1 MANYSL
7 AEIDALSRKACRGA
21 GYSWGLA
28 EDAGKA
34 VRWLTAYGLPGA
46 ETLSKLLQVTQSDV
60 LSYVPE
66 LKDTLS
72 SNKNNQLCPIY
83 CGAIINDQGHLLLDD
98 KCLTFHSM
106 MFPLL
111 SLGQA
116 AKISEAFEL
125 PVGVSFGGVNLVCT
139 RESITINGSVDW
151 NMQKSNVTCQ
161 KVDVESI
168 TNSEQLFPSPLSRE
182 VSADAIKILE
192 LFAHKTYAPATEAS
206 RLAGAGAGL
215 SDND

>member
-34 VRWLTAYGLPGA
+34 IRWLTAYGLPGA
-46 ETLSKLLQVTQSDV
+46 ETLAEFLPLIQSDFTA
-60 LSYVPE
+60 YVPE

-72 SNKNNQLCPIY
+72 NNKSNQLCPIY
-83 CGAIINDQGHLLLDD
+83 CGAIINDQGHLLLENRT
-98 KCLTFHSM
+98 LTFESM

-116 AKISEAFEL
+116 AKISEAYEM
-125 PVGVSFGGVNLVCT
+125 PIGVSFGGANIVCT
-139 RESITINGSVDW
+139 RESIKVIGNVDW
-151 NMQKSNVTCQ
+151 RMQKTNVTCQ
-161 KVDVESI
+161 KTDADSI
-168 TNSEQLFPSPLSRE
+168 SYSEQLFPSPLSRD
-182 VSADAIKILE
+182 VSADAIKVLE
-192 LFAHKTYAPATEAS
+192 SFAHKTYAPATEAS
-206 RLAGAGAGL
+206 RIAGAGAGL